1 MAKNFTDF
9 EKLTGGFTPATYDE
23 ANDPIKSFKTGTTV
37 TQTTTSMH
45 LVGYDKD
52 LPHGER
58 QYTIESVLL
67 AAEPYHVG
75 LENVT
80 NESKEYMFANST
92 FTGDTT
98 MDNLYLNGNLHVEG
112 NTTQLNT
119 NNIAT
124 SSFDI
129 TNYGTDIALSVSQ
142 YGPTGVARFNNG
154 DDVAIDINQAGHVGV
169 GIQATNDAR
178 LTVVGTVSVVG
189 DTYTTGRFDGRK
201 VSADGAKLDNIQP
214 WADVTSLNLS
224 DVYSRMEWL
233 KANTSEFTTITPA
246 RGFDL
251 LEDGDNFKKMPAL
264 SSVAYPGI
272 GDYSHDKLKSV
283 EYQADVTGDHSEDI
297 TFNLIPDGPWSGN
310 ENTTFVKVTSGQ
322 YERLTTNRVV
332 TNNLYTGDDNND
344 ITATHIVN
352 AYHEEYPNFWSTADE
367 LEYRG
372 STLPRLNSVF
382 SNVENISAR
391 RDTVINK
398 VEQSQNSWDS
408 TYNTTLA
415 NSGDWDSTYNTTLAN
430 SGDWDSTYNS
440 VKTTSGNWDSTHTSV
455 HETSGEWDYAHTKI
469 KQMETKWD
477 SNYNTTLA
485 NSAEWRSSIN
495 NTLNSDGTHQSLP
508 AGSADLEHVVIT
520 EGLTAQ
526 STIKLG
532 GEVFVLR
539 DGQWTQGITVTVP
552 LGDDLLHFVDG
563 ILVEWDKSST

>member
-9 EKLTGGFTPATYDE
+9 EKLTGSFTPAAYDE
-23 ANDPIKSFKTGTTV
+23 VNDPIKSFKTGTTV
-37 TQTTTSMH
+37 TQATTGMH
-45 LVGYDKD
+45 LVGYDTD

-80 NESKEYMFANST
+80 NESKEYMFDNSI

-154 DDVAIDINQAGHVGV
+154 DDVALDINQQGNIGIGIAGDDN
-169 GIQATNDAR
+169 TR
-178 LTVVGTVSVVG
+178 LTIVGSVSVVG

-224 DVYSRMEWL
+224 NVFARMTWL
-233 KANTSEFTTITPA
+233 KTNAPEYTAITPA
-246 RGFDL
+246 KGFDL
-251 LEDGDNFKKMPAL
+251 LEDGDNFKKVPSL

-272 GDYSHDKLKSV
+272 GDYSHQKIKSV
-283 EYQADVTGDHSEDI
+283 EYQADVTRDHSADI
-297 TFNLIPDGPWSGN
+297 IFNQIPDGPWTGN
-310 ENTTFVKVTSGQ
+310 ENTSFVKMTSA
-322 YERLTTNRVV
+322 EHDRLNAIRGV
-332 TNNLYTGDDNND
+332 TNGLFAGDDNED
-344 ITATHIVN
+344 ITATHFVN
-352 AYHEEYPNFWSTADE
+352 TYHEAYPNFWSTADE

-372 STLPRLNSVF
+372 TIIPRLNSVF
-382 SNVENISAR
+382 NNVEAISAR

-398 VEQSQNSWDS
+398 VEQSQASWDS
-408 TYNTTLA
+408 THASVLA
-415 NSGDWDSTYNTTLAN
+415 TSSYWNSTH
-430 SGDWDSTYNS
+430 NS
-440 VKTTSGNWDSTHTSV
+440 VRSTSANWDSTHSSVLATS
-455 HETSGEWDYAHTKI
+455 AN
-469 KQMETKWD
+469 WD
-477 SNYNTTLA
+477 STHGSVLATSANWDSTHNSVRSTSANWDSTYSTTQSH
-485 NSAEWRSSIN
+485 SAEWSASIN
-495 NTLNSDGTHQSLP
+495 NTPNDDGSDQSLP
-508 AGSADLEHVVIT
+508 AGSADLQHVVIT

-539 DGQWTQGITVTVP
+539 DGQWSQGLTTAIP
-552 LGDDLLHFVDG
+552 FADSMLYFVDG
-563 ILVEWDKSST
+563 ILVEWDDNAI

>member
-9 EKLTGGFTPATYDE
+9 EKLTGSFTPATYDQ
-23 ANDPIKSFKTGTTV
+23 ANDPIKSFKTGDTV
-37 TQTTTSMH
+37 TYTTTAMH
-45 LVGYDKD
+45 LVGYDTD

-67 AAEPYHVG
+67 AASAYHVG

-80 NESKEYMFANST
+80 NESKEYMFANSV

-129 TNYGTDIALSVSQ
+129 TNYGSDIALSVTQ
-142 YGPTGVARFNNG
+142 YGPNGVARFSDG
-154 DDVAIDINQAGHVGV
+154 DDISLDINQNGNI
-169 GIQATNDAR
+169 GIGIDGDTNTR

-201 VSADGAKLDNIQP
+201 VSTDGAKLDNIQP

-233 KANTSEFTTITPA
+233 KTNAPEFTAIVPA
-246 RGFDL
+246 KGFDL
-251 LEDGDNFKKMPAL
+251 LEDGDDYKKIPSL
-264 SSVAYPGI
+264 SSVPYPGI

-283 EYQADVTGDHSEDI
+283 EYQADVKRDHSADI
-297 TFNLIPDGPWSGN
+297 ILNLIPDGPWTGN
-310 ENTTFVKVTSGQ
+310 NNTTFVKMTSA
-322 YERLTTNRVV
+322 EHDRVNSV
-332 TNNLYTGDDNND
+332 RGVALNLYTGDNGID
-344 ITATHIVN
+344 ITSQHIVD
-352 AYHEEYPNFWSTADE
+352 AYHERYPNFWSTADE

-372 STLPRLNSVF
+372 TIIPDLQSVF
-382 SNVENISAR
+382 NNVESISAR

-398 VEQSQNSWDS
+398 VEQSQ
-408 TYNTTLA
+408 A
-415 NSGDWDSTYNTTLAN
+415 
-430 SGDWDSTYNS
+430 
-440 VKTTSGNWDSTHTSV
+440 NWDSTHNSVLATSA
-455 HETSGEWDYAHTKI
+455 D
-469 KQMETKWD
+469 WD
-477 SNYNTTLA
+477 STHASVLATSANWDSTHASVLATSANWDSTHSTTQT
-485 NSAEWRSSIN
+485 NSAEWSASVN
-495 NTLNSDGTHQSLP
+495 NNPNPDGSDKSLP
-508 AGSADLEHVVIT
+508 AGHAELSQLVIT

-526 STIKLG
+526 SDIKLG

-539 DGQWTQGITVTVP
+539 DGQWAKGLTVQVP
-552 LGDDLLHFVDG
+552 LGDDMLYFVDG
-563 ILVEWDKSST
+563 MLVEWDRGGI